1 MKKHAHC
8 GYCGSAFAA
17 DQPWPRLCASCHR
30 VSYLNPT
37 PVAVCLLPVDG
48 GLLCVRRA
56 IPPAVGQ
63 LALPGGYIDLAET
76 WQGAAAR
83 ELFEE
88 TGIVAD
94 GQAIRLLDWQLT
106 NTYEIYPVWRHR
118 YAPGVTRNTEHVFSV
133 CVPPSTPVIL
143 SPREHTRF
151 AWHPWLEA
159 ADCCFSPSNAEAI
172 LQLPAYAASSSAQ

>member
-88 TGIVAD
+88 TGLRIDPDEVEHFRTLSSDRGDGVLLVFGRARPRPVRALDGFTPTAETSELVVVRGAVELAFPLHTQVVAEFFRERT
-94 GQAIRLLDWQLT
+94 G
-106 NTYEIYPVWRHR
+106 PS
-118 YAPGVTRNTEHVFSV
+118 PG
-133 CVPPSTPVIL
+133 
-143 SPREHTRF
+143 
-151 AWHPWLEA
+151 
-159 ADCCFSPSNAEAI
+159 
-172 LQLPAYAASSSAQ
+172 